1 MIQPFNLTG
10 ASDQQQWRLVTA
22 LHISNGYNLH
32 GIISPITVKALR
44 PAAHHMKRKPH
55 STPVTNN
62 RGLL

>member
-10 ASDQQQWRLVTA
+10 ASDQQQWRLAAA

-44 PAAHHMKRKPH
+44 QPH
-55 STPVTNN
+55 IT
-62 RGLL
+62 